1 MRDLMSTQDIRCGG
15 SLMVFN
21 RHRDIMKILLNFS
34 EFFLKESCGICTPC
48 RAGNYIIHKKLQKMA
63 HGLATQAD
71 VEEIHQWCDIMKET
85 SRCGLG
91 KTAYNTPLRAIEE
104 FSEYFSEKL
113 EDAANGMNLK
123 FNMEEAISDYE
134 KYKV

>member
-1 MRDLMSTQDIRCGG
+1 
-15 SLMVFN
+15 
-21 RHRDIMKILLNFS
+21 
-34 EFFLKESCGICTPC
+34 
-48 RAGNYIIHKKLQKMA
+48 MA

-71 VEEIHQWCDIMKET
+71 VQEIHQWCDIMKET

-104 FSEYFSEKL
+104 FSEYFTEKL
-113 EDAANGMNLK
+113 EDEAGGMNFK